1 MAWPGDLARNH
12 PPPPDEEQLIELVA
26 QIKVLYC
33 AISEDEE
40 WVFNAIKDLF
50 HVEPL
55 AAALW
60 EIYEAAK
67 NAGFVQNVS
76 AGLFRS
82 DYMLHVP
89 AKDSTRSVGSIT
101 NTTLKQVE
109 FNSFSC
115 AGATH
120 ANKVADMHRY
130 LTHISAYNGQE
141 TKFDISALPANKNLE
156 SLANL
161 LALAH
166 NTYGKPKCNLA
177 KETAVLFIVQPNNF
191 NIADERPIEYAL
203 WDRETPVP
211 AYRLDFGPDVLQYTK
226 LSENRELLFQ
236 PPWLTST
243 SPVEISVVY
252 MRAGY
257 EAREYDQVGW
267 DARLRLEISAAI
279 KCPSILGHLT
289 TFKKVQQAL
298 TTPGALE
305 HFLADAEAATT
316 IRETFVSVYP
326 LDHSDEGRYARE
338 QARNPN
344 TAFNYILKPSL
355 EGGGHNIYGDDI
367 PEFLESVPESEWSS
381 YILMERIQP
390 PLLANLLMGPAGIE
404 SGEVVSELGI
414 LGTCLWERKS
424 PHGGCDMLHNSV
436 GGWTFKT
443 KHADIDEMSVVK
455 GYGCF
460 DTPYLLDM

>member
-1 MAWPGDLARNH
+1 METEHSFRSLPVG
-12 PPPPDEEQLIELVA
+12 VS
-26 QIKVLYC
+26 LYC

-40 WVFNAIKDLF
+40 WLFNAIKDLL

-55 AAALW
+55 AAVLW
-60 EIYEAAK
+60 GIYEAAK
-67 NAGFVQNVS
+67 NAGFVQDIS

-82 DYMLHVP
+82 DYMLH
-89 AKDSTRSVGSIT
+89 ASTKNSARYVGSIPD
-101 NTTLKQVE
+101 TTLKQVE

-130 LTHISAYNGQE
+130 LTHIGAYNGHE
-141 TKFDISALPANKNLE
+141 TKFDISAIPANKNIE
-156 SLANL
+156 SLATL
-161 LALAH
+161 LASAH
-166 NTYGKPKCNLA
+166 NAYGKPKCKLA
-177 KETAVLFIVQPNNF
+177 EETAVLFIVQPNNF

-203 WDRETPVP
+203 WNRETPVP
-211 AYRLDFGPDVLQYTK
+211 AYRLDFGPDVLEYTK
-226 LSENRELLFQ
+226 LSETRELLFQ
-236 PPWLTST
+236 PPWLAST
-243 SPVEISVVY
+243 SPVEISVIY

-257 EAREYDQVGW
+257 EAREYDQVGR
-267 DARLRLEISAAI
+267 DARLLLETSAAI

-298 TTPGALE
+298 TAKGALE
-305 HFLADAEAATT
+305 DFLTDAEAAT
-316 IRETFVSVYP
+316 IRETFVSIYP
-326 LDHSDEGRYARE
+326 LDHSDEGRFARE

-344 TAFNYILKPSL
+344 TVLNYILKPSL

-367 PEFLESVPESEWSS
+367 PGFLESVPESNWSS
-381 YILMERIQP
+381 YVLMERIQP

-414 LGTCLWERKS
+414 LGTCLWKRKS
-424 PHGGCDMLHNSV
+424 PRGGCDMLHNSV

-460 DTPYLLDM
+460 DTPYLLDI